1 MLIFETICP
10 SKVEAHKEPR
20 KQLTFGGFRTANIA
34 ARVPCIPTQ
43 LIPPQYLFDA
53 NC

>member
-20 KQLTFGGFRTANIA
+20 KQLTFGGISH
-34 ARVPCIPTQ
+34 C
-43 LIPPQYLFDA
+43 
-53 NC
+53 